1 MAIPWTGVLE
11 LSKSNIGSVYGI
23 ALYVGAILGTGIL
36 VLPALA
42 AQKAGPASLV
52 AWAGM
57 LLVSMPT
64 AFVFSRLGANFP
76 DGGGI
81 SSFVRRAFG
90 DKWSA
95 VVGWCFYF
103 ALTPGVPTGALI
115 GGEYASAALHGGRTL
130 TVVCAA
136 GVLIAVFFCNYLGL
150 RVAGRVQI
158 ALMGLLVI
166 ILVAAVAVSA
176 PHVRVE
182 NLTPFAPEG
191 ASGVLAAAGALL
203 YSFVGW
209 EAVTPLSAEFR
220 DPARQL
226 RLVTVCTFAT
236 IAALYLSVSV
246 VCVLTLGPRLAHTS
260 APLAVLLERL
270 GPSSGPLVAI
280 AAILLTFGSLNT
292 YIAGA
297 ARLGESMAN
306 NGAIPSWFGKKPAD
320 GQIPRRSLGLLAVL
334 VTLFFLVVL
343 STRASL
349 GSIITF
355 PSSCYITVTVGGLL
369 ASIKLL
375 PRGFVTIAALAASLL
390 LTVVLLSTGWALV
403 LPLTLT
409 AGALLYRARRKNVE
423 TAADPQPE
431 KSVAGVDA
439 R

>member
-1 MAIPWTGVLE
+1 M
-11 LSKSNIGSVYGI
+11 YGI

-42 AQKAGPASLV
+42 AQKAGPASLI

-64 AFVFSRLGANFP
+64 AFVFSRLGATFP

-81 SSFVRRAFG
+81 SFFVRKAFG
-90 DKWSA
+90 DKCSA

-103 ALTPGVPTGALI
+103 ALAPGVPTGALI
-115 GGEYASAALHGGRTL
+115 GGDYAAAALGGGRTL
-130 TVVCAA
+130 AVVCAA
-136 GVLIAVFFCNYLGL
+136 VILIAVFFCNYLGL
-150 RVAGRVQI
+150 RVAGGVQM
-158 ALMGLLVI
+158 ALMALLVI
-166 ILVAAVAVSA
+166 ILVTAIAVSA

-182 NLTPFAPEG
+182 NLTPFAPRG
-191 ASGVLAAAGALL
+191 ASGILAAAGALL

-226 RLVTVCTFAT
+226 RFVTICTFAT
-236 IAALYLSVSV
+236 IAALYLSVAV
-246 VCVLTLGPRLAHTS
+246 VCVLTLGPRLADTS
-260 APLAVLLERL
+260 APLAVLLDRL

-297 ARLGESMAN
+297 ARLGETMAN
-306 NGAIPSWFGKKPAD
+306 EGAIPSWFGKKPEA
-320 GQIPRRSLGLLAVL
+320 GQIPRRSLGLLAAL
-334 VTLFFLVVL
+334 VTLFFLAVL

-349 GSIITF
+349 GAIITF

-375 PRGFVTIAALAASLL
+375 PRGFVTVSALTASFLLAA
-390 LTVVLLSTGWALV
+390 VLLSTGWALT

-409 AGALLYRARRKNVE
+409 AGALLYRARNGNGR
-423 TAADPQPE
+423 TAAGPQTK
-431 KSVAGVDA
+431 KSVAGVDL